1 MKSLRVSF
9 VFAVGFLTILP
20 LPWRFEVLGDR
31 DVANSAASFPLVG
44 LLIGGCLWGCWAVS
58 SRYLPAEV
66 AVLLVV
72 LTLTV
77 ITGGLHLDAIADTF
91 DAIAAR
97 KSVAEK
103 LGIMKSPTVGPF
115 GVASIVFC
123 IMLKYLLLK
132 TPLAINAYALVL
144 CPVVGRSCC
153 VYAMYAG
160 KSAMKDGLGRVFIEN
175 TTSWILLLSLLAA
188 ISIAAAFGVR
198 YLVILPVC
206 YAFTH
211 LCVMSFGKLLGG
223 LNGDTLGALI
233 ELNELLFLL
242 VLNVRQGSM

>member
-1 MKSLRVSF
+1 M
-9 VFAVGFLTILP
+9 
-20 LPWRFEVLGDR
+20 PWRFEVLGDR